1 MAIVESAV
9 NMGVQIAVWV
19 YFLLFPFLFSFFFFL
34 AEPEACGHSWPG
46 IEPTTLQWQ
55 CWIFNRLYHR
65 GTPFMKTKDAEM
77 LYWVR
82 VSIVDF
88 SAALKLIMLHV
99 LVIFYCK
106 KKKPIK
112 LSILT
117 IFKCTVLLIFTLLS
131 NRSVNFFILQNWNSV
146 PTKQQLPSL
155 PSLQP
160 LALTILI
167 SVSIGLTDYFREVIS
182 EITQYLSFCDWLVS
196 LHTMTPGFTHFLALG
211 RFAFFE
217 GWIIFQSRYTPR
229 FVYPFICWWT
239 RGFPP
244 PLRCCN

>member
-1 MAIVESAV
+1 MSDCICPSH
-9 NMGVQIAVWV
+9 VWSV
-19 YFLLFPFLFSFFFFL
+19 SRTLWLRIFSYLLTVTNSCVKPSFYRL
-34 AEPEACGHSWPG
+34 
-46 IEPTTLQWQ
+46 
-55 CWIFNRLYHR
+55 CWYPSF
-65 GTPFMKTKDAEM
+65 
-77 LYWVR
+77 
-82 VSIVDF
+82 
-88 SAALKLIMLHV
+88 
-99 LVIFYCK
+99 
-106 KKKPIK
+106 
-112 LSILT
+112 
-117 IFKCTVLLIFTLLS
+117 LLIFTLLS